1 MVTAEDILKL
11 KGFNIVSVDR
21 DTTVYKTVEVM
32 VENKIGAVII
42 KEKDEIVG
50 LWTERDLMRNI
61 VNEGFDL
68 NETKVGDCLLSKVQT
83 AAHTT
88 SLFEL
93 QAKFIGRYTRHLFIT
108 IKEEVVGLI
117 SIGDVMK
124 THLNVQKEEMDKLK
138 SYVSMEYYEEW
149 NWDAKKR

>member
-1 MVTAEDILKL
+1 MVTAEDILKF

-21 DTTVYKTVEVM
+21 DTTVFKAVEVL
-32 VENKIGAVII
+32 VENKIGAVVI
-42 KEKDEIVG
+42 KDKDEIIG
-50 LWTERDLMRNI
+50 ILTERDLLRNI
-61 VNEGFDL
+61 LNDGFDL
-68 NETKVGDCLLSKVQT
+68 NQTKVGDCIYSEVQT

-93 QAKFIGRYTRHLFIT
+93 QARFIGRYTRHLFIT
-108 IKEEVVGLI
+108 IKGDIVGLI
-117 SIGDVMK
+117 SIGDVLK
-124 THLNVQKEEMDKLK
+124 TDLNVQKEEMDKLK